1 VRFILAA
8 FCCILL
14 LTPRPAEAGKP
25 FVTVV
30 NSYHAGYLWVEG
42 HNDALRD
49 RLAETARLAFFYL
62 DTKRTP
68 PETHQAAAEQVW
80 RKILSDPP
88 DVLVLADD
96 NAVKL
101 LGRRAMDKGIP
112 LVFLGVNQNPREY
125 LGGLEAA
132 TGVLER
138 PLYKRSLM
146 FLREILGPSLK
157 RSLLLFDSGQTARV
171 ILDSV
176 FKDRTSLHVGDTMA
190 DVKLLCTF
198 TQWRDAVLRSK
209 ERGYDIILMGL
220 YHNLTDDDGNYVPSE
235 EVMAWTSAHTPLPIF
250 GYWDFAVGRGK
261 AVGGLVNS
269 ARPQGEAA
277 ADLVLQILA
286 GAKPSSLYPVTPTAG
301 QFIFSRHELRRWGIK
316 LPESLMETDTPIL
329 LVD

>member
-1 VRFILAA
+1 MRFILAA
-8 FCCILL
+8 FCCILF
-14 LTPRPAEAGKP
+14 LTPRPAEAGRP
-25 FVTVV
+25 LVTVV
-30 NSYHAGYLWVEG
+30 NSYHADYLWVQG

-49 RLAETARLAFFYL
+49 RLEGTAQLAIFYL

-68 PETHQAAAEQVW
+68 PETHQAAAELVW
-80 RKILSDPP
+80 REIDAERP

-96 NAVKL
+96 NAVKF
-101 LGRRAMDKGIP
+101 LGRRAMDNGIP
-112 LVFLGVNQNPREY
+112 VVFLGVNQNPREY
-125 LGGLEAA
+125 LGGLESA

-146 FLREILGPSLK
+146 FLKEILGPSLK

-176 FKDRTSLHVGDTMA
+176 FKDKTSLHVGDVVA
-190 DVKLLCTF
+190 DVRLLGSF
-198 TQWRDAVLRSK
+198 AQWREAILRSK
-209 ERGYDIILMGL
+209 EQGYDIILMGL
-220 YHNLTDDDGNYVPSE
+220 YHNLTDEQGHYVPSE
-235 EVMAWTSAHTPLPIF
+235 EVMAWTSANTPLPIF

-277 ADLVLQILA
+277 ADLILKILA
-286 GAKPSSLYPVTPTAG
+286 GAKPGSLYPVTPTAG